1 MGAHGTQAPHSAR
14 ARVGGA
20 SGPGGGGGGP
30 PFSARGSSADKGPER
45 VRGAFNVS
53 CTSSKHPREI
63 MTEMVHTLS
72 LHRVSFKQVSQ
83 WSMKCQRQTL
93 RFEIDIAHLDDLDTI
108 YVLRFKRVAGDL
120 AQYKSLCSQLL
131 AEMRL

>member
-1 MGAHGTQAPHSAR
+1 
-14 ARVGGA
+14 
-20 SGPGGGGGGP
+20 
-30 PFSARGSSADKGPER
+30 
-45 VRGAFNVS
+45 
-53 CTSSKHPREI
+53 
-63 MTEMVHTLS
+63 
-72 LHRVSFKQVSQ
+72 
-83 WSMKCQRQTL
+83 MKCQRQTL